1 MNGGDKRFSCMAAD
15 GNQVIGSHKRNTGPM
30 LTSPRCPAR
39 PSRPMPRPEGGLR
52 AAGIARRRQPSE
64 RADLGASRYP
74 PSKYKGDQSHEYLCA
89 KPFRSN
95 AVVSELGTPCG
106 SAAMESR
113 CTFDRHIDTA
123 TERLEGRLELIQSR
137 GVVEAGGQLIRD
149 SSPLANGR
157 QGQKNGPVL
166 R

>member
-1 MNGGDKRFSCMAAD
+1 
-15 GNQVIGSHKRNTGPM
+15 VIGSHKRNTGPM
-30 LTSPRCPAR
+30 LTSPGARRDLRGRCPGPKEVCA
-39 PSRPMPRPEGGLR
+39 PQALR
-52 AAGIARRRQPSE
+52 AAGSQASARIW
-64 RADLGASRYP
+64 GASRYP
-74 PSKYKGDQSHEYLCA
+74 PSKYKGDQAHEYLCA

-95 AVVSELGTPCG
+95 AVLSELGTPCG

>member
-64 RADLGASRYP
+64 RADLGGQP
-74 PSKYKGDQSHEYLCA
+74 VPSLEVQRRPGARVSLRKTI
-89 KPFRSN
+89 RSN
-95 AVVSELGTPCG
+95 AVLSELGTPCG

>member
-64 RADLGASRYP
+64 RADLGGQPVPSLEVQRRPGARVSLRKTIPIERGPQRARNALWLRRY
-74 PSKYKGDQSHEYLCA
+74 
-89 KPFRSN
+89 
-95 AVVSELGTPCG
+95 
-106 SAAMESR
+106 
-113 CTFDRHIDTA
+113 
-123 TERLEGRLELIQSR
+123 
-137 GVVEAGGQLIRD
+137 GVTLHV
-149 SSPLANGR
+149 
-157 QGQKNGPVL
+157 
-166 R
+166 